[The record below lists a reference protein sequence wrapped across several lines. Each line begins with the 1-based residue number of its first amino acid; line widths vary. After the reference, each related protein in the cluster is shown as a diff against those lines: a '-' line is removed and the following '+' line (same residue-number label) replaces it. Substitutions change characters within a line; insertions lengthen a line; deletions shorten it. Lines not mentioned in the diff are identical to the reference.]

1 MKAVR
6 MYAINATIPQK
17 VCMYAHTQDPLG
29 MVCAYGGRKR
39 EGDAWMGAQCLCH
52 SEKIGS
58 KKKIKKKCSESEL
71 PTAGRGEEVY
81 NEVS

>member
-1 MKAVR
+1 MR
-6 MYAINATIPQK
+6 MVGK
-17 VCMYAHTQDPLG
+17 K
-29 MVCAYGGRKR
+29 GG
-39 EGDAWMGAQCLCH
+39 GDTWIGAQCLCH

-71 PTAGRGEEVY
+71 PTAGRGEEMY